1 MTLSSSHLTVS
12 ALPARILERN
22 YYGQNVHHHHQ
33 SLQLEFVRA
42 GGCDD
47 TPELTLVS
55 FVRTSVF
62 QLDQAWPRTCVVWT
76 KLARGEE
83 EEGTLGTI
91 LPGLPS
97 SLREISPSPG
107 DDISLSSFS

>member
-83 EEGTLGTI
+83 EEGGNPRYNPAWPTFITQGNI
-91 LPGLPS
+91 
-97 SLREISPSPG
+97 
-107 DDISLSSFS
+107 SFSR